1 MDRLQV
7 SGLGA
12 DIQPMDRDY
21 QQMGSEERQRHHDE
35 LREDGYEW
43 CPECGSTLVWD
54 LPEAPPRVSKVDNVP
69 VITGDCPP
77 LTAEQLLATIP
88 FA

>member
-1 MDRLQV
+1 MSRN
-7 SGLGA
+7 
-12 DIQPMDRDY
+12 Y

-35 LREDGYEW
+35 LRKDGYEW

-54 LPEAPPRVSKVDNVP
+54 LPEASPRDNKTGHVP

-88 FA
+88 LS